1 MSQASFAPS
10 RWWRIMPVVFVAYSL
25 GFLDRVNFGFA
36 AAAGMDRDLGIS
48 KSLSSL
54 IGSLFF
60 LGYFSFQVPG
70 AVYAQRGKVKVMIC
84 VSLICWGILG
94 ALTGVVS
101 SPQWL
106 LLIRFGLGVME
117 AAVLPALLT
126 YLSHWFTR
134 RERSRANA
142 LVTLGNPITVL
153 WMSIISGYL
162 IRAVGW
168 RGMFVAEGLPAL
180 AWAGV
185 WWLTTTERPED
196 VAWLSVEQK
205 RTLSET
211 LAQEQAGMKVYKNYW
226 AAFKTPA
233 VILLCVQYFCWSIGV
248 YGFILWLPS
257 ILTSSSKL
265 GVVNTGWLAAG
276 PYVLAIIAQ
285 VTVSYFSDRTLERRR
300 FIWIC
305 LLVGAVAFA
314 SLVGVGEGNFWLSY
328 GLLAVAGAAMY
339 GAFAV
344 FFAFIF
350 DLLPQNVAGGAF
362 ALINGMGALGS
373 FVGVFAV
380 GYLDGSTGNPGAA
393 YFFMSG
399 ALLAAVGITLIVP
412 RAAVETASDA
422 PASAT
427 S

>member
-1 MSQASFAPS
+1 MIQPSFAPS

-25 GFLDRVNFGFA
+25 GFLDRVNFSFA
-36 AAAGMDRDLGIS
+36 AAAGMDQDLGIS

-70 AVYAQRGKVKVMIC
+70 AAYAQRGQVKRMIF
-84 VSLICWGILG
+84 VSLIAWGIL
-94 ALTGVVS
+94 ASLTGVVA
-101 SPQWL
+101 SPGWL
-106 LLIRFGLGVME
+106 LLIRFTLGVME

-142 LVTLGNPITVL
+142 LVTLGNPVTVL

-168 RGMFVAEGLPAL
+168 RGMFIVEGLPAL
-180 AWAGV
+180 LWAGV
-185 WWLTTTERPED
+185 WWLTTTERPAD
-196 VAWLSVEQK
+196 VSWLSAEEK
-205 RTLSET
+205 RTLSEN
-211 LAQEQAGMKVYKNYW
+211 LAQEQAGMKTYKNYW
-226 AAFKTPA
+226 AAFRTPA

-257 ILTSSSKL
+257 ILTGSSKF
-265 GVVNTGWLAAG
+265 GVVNTGWLSAG
-276 PYVLAIIAQ
+276 PYLLAIIAQ

-305 LLVGAVAFA
+305 LLIGAVAFCGLLFIGA
-314 SLVGVGEGNFWLSY
+314 GSFWLSY
-328 GLLAVAGAAMY
+328 GLLAVAGPAMY
-339 GAFAV
+339 AAYAV
-344 FFAFIF
+344 FFAFIY
-350 DLLPQNVAGGAF
+350 DMLPQNVVGGAF

-380 GYLDGSTGNPGAA
+380 GFLNGSTGNPSAS
-393 YFFMSG
+393 YFFMAG
-399 ALLAAVGITLIVP
+399 ALLAAVGVTLVVP
-412 RAAVETASDA
+412 RAAAETMTGEVL
-422 PASAT
+422 AT